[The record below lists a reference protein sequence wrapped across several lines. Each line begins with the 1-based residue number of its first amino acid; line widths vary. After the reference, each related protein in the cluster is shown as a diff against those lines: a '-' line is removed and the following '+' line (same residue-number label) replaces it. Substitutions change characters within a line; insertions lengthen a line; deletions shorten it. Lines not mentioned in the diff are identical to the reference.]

1 MIPATLAYPFGAL
14 YARQI
19 SAGDMVLNQAFRG
32 EEEGCRRRGGRGGRG
47 GWSNLKQCTI
57 ARKFT
62 VSDAP
67 YLGRRTC
74 ISARR
79 SDKDDPPPTKRKQSA
94 RRRKLCVPP

>member
-1 MIPATLAYPFGAL
+1 MIPVTLSYPFGAL
-14 YARQI
+14 RARQI

-32 EEEGCRRRGGRGGRG
+32 EEEGCRRRGG
-47 GWSNLKQCTI
+47 WSNLKQCTI

-62 VSDAP
+62 ASDAP

-79 SDKDDPPPTKRKQSA
+79 SDKDDPPLTKRKQSA
-94 RRRKLCVPP
+94 